1 LVGGII
7 EIQDGLVVIKINR
20 FWGRILAFKSK
31 IAIPLVAIDDIITDP
46 LIITRTISGSFRILG
61 TSFGNYHGGTFYKKG
76 RGMAFFSFRRIDRSI
91 MLTMKGFYKYKIIV
105 IEVQDK
111 EKTYSIIRKA
121 IGNSREY
128 GCVR

>member
-7 EIQDGLVVIKINR
+7 EIQDGLLVIKING
-20 FWGRILAFKSK
+20 FWARILAFKNK
-31 IAIPLVAIDDIITDP
+31 ITIPLIAIDNITINPEAIS
-46 LIITRTISGSFRILG
+46 RTISWSFRILG
-61 TSFGNYHGGTFYKKG
+61 TSFGNYHGGLFYKKG
-76 RGMAFFSFRRIDRSI
+76 RGIAFFSFKRIDRSI

-121 IGNSREY
+121 IFNE
-128 GCVR
+128 